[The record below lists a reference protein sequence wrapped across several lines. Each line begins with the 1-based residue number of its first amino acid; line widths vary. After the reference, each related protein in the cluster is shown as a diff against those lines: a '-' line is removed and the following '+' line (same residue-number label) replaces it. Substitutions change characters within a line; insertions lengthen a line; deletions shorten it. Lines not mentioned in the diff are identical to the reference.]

1 MKKHEI
7 ILFALPGN
15 ESMVDT
21 MAKRYNVSKGEAT
34 IRNFPDGETYIRIH
48 SDVKGKKV
56 VMVCTLD
63 HPDTKLLP
71 LYFLSN
77 TAMEL
82 GAKCTC
88 LIAPYLAYMR
98 QDKQFH
104 SGEGITSKYFASF
117 ISNFAETITTVD
129 PHLHRYSTLSEIYS
143 VPATVV
149 QAANQISE
157 WIKNNIQNPLLI
169 GPDSESEQWV
179 SEVANNAHAAYII
192 LEKVRHGDKN
202 VKVSIPQIDQY
213 INHKPVLVD
222 DIISTA
228 RTMIETVRHLKNAGM
243 NAPVCI
249 GIHAIFAGNAYRDL
263 LNAGAE
269 MVITSNT
276 ISHESNRIDI
286 SELFKSV
293 FNDEK

>member
-213 INHKPVLVD
+213 MNHKPVLVD

>member
-1 MKKHEI
+1 MKEHET

-15 ESMVDT
+15 EPTVDT
-21 MAKRYNVSKGEAT
+21 IAKRYNVSKGEAT

-56 VMVCTLD
+56 VMVCSLD
-63 HPDTKLLP
+63 RPDTKLLP
-71 LYFLSN
+71 LYFLSK

-129 PHLHRYSTLSEIYS
+129 PHLHRYNTLSEIYS

-149 QAANQISE
+149 QAANHISE
-157 WIKNNIQNPLLI
+157 WIKNNIQNPVLI

-179 SEVANNAHAAYII
+179 SEVADNAHAPFII
-192 LEKVRHGDKN
+192 LEKVRHGDRN
-202 VKVSIPQIDQY
+202 VKVSIPQIDRY
-213 INHKPVLVD
+213 KNHKPVLVD

-228 RTMIETVRHLKNAGM
+228 RTMIETVGHLKNAGM
-243 NAPVCI
+243 NPPICI
-249 GIHAIFAGNAYRDL
+249 GIHAVFAGNAYQDL

-269 MVITSNT
+269 MVVTTNT
-276 ISHESNRIDI
+276 ISHESNGIDI
-286 SELFKSV
+286 SGLFKSV
-293 FNDEK
+293 FNEEK

>member
-1 MKKHEI
+1 
-7 ILFALPGN
+7 
-15 ESMVDT
+15 
-21 MAKRYNVSKGEAT
+21 
-34 IRNFPDGETYIRIH
+34 
-48 SDVKGKKV
+48 
-56 VMVCTLD
+56 MVCTLD

-213 INHKPVLVD
+213 MNHKPVLVD

>member
-192 LEKVRHGDKN
+192 LEIVRHGDKI